1 MAHHDLTDPSGP
13 TDPVVWDPYDWAQQ
27 DDPYPVWAW
36 MREHAP
42 VYRNDDRGFW
52 ALSRHDDV
60 QAAVVDWRRFCSG
73 QGVALGAGV
82 ANTTI
87 IDMDPPRHDELRGL
101 ISRAFTPRRV
111 AELEDPVRDQCRDL
125 LAGLDPAAPVDLVD
139 VYTNEIPMAVI
150 TRLLDVPEADRSSY
164 RRWIDAY
171 LHRAPGRTGT
181 TPEGEA
187 AFTEAI
193 THLGALIADRRA
205 HPGPDLLSALI
216 AAEDDGRRITDEEL
230 LRFAF
235 LLLIAGYETTTKLIG
250 TAAYWLWRHPDQR
263 RAVAADPGLLPGTVE
278 EVLRFDGPTPFMART
293 LTEDVTVHGVTM
305 PAGDPVLLLFGSAN
319 RDAAH
324 VADPDRFD
332 VRRAPVS
339 HLALGH
345 GIHFCLGAAI
355 ARLEGRVA
363 IGELLATF
371 PDYAIDPAGLV
382 RARTDNNRGFAVI
395 PVTPGG

>member
-1 MAHHDLTDPSGP
+1 MP
-13 TDPVVWDPYDWAQQ
+13 TAPFAWDPYDWDGQ
-27 DDPYPVWAW
+27 DDPYPAWAW

-42 VYRNDDRGFW
+42 VYRNDERGFW
-52 ALSRHDDV
+52 ALSRHADV

-73 QGVALGAGV
+73 QGVALGSTV

-111 AELEDPVRDQCRDL
+111 AELEGPVRAQCRDL
-125 LAGLDPAAPVDLVD
+125 LGALDPNTPVDLVD
-139 VYTNEIPMAVI
+139 VYSNEIPMAVI
-150 TRLLDVPEADRSSY
+150 TRLLDVPEADRPHY

-181 TPEGEA
+181 TPEGEV
-187 AFTEAI
+187 AFGEAI
-193 THLGALIADRRA
+193 AHLAALIADRRA

-216 AAEDDGRRITDEEL
+216 AAEEDGRRITDEEL

-250 TAAYWLWRHPDQR
+250 TAAYWLWRTPEQR
-263 RAVAADPGLLPGTVE
+263 RLVTADPDLLPGTVE
-278 EVLRFDGPTPFMART
+278 EVLRYDGPTPFMART
-293 LTEDVTVHGVTM
+293 LTEDVTLHDVTM
-305 PAGDPVLLLFGSAN
+305 PAGDQVLLLFGSAN
-319 RDAAH
+319 RDPAH
-324 VADPDRFD
+324 VVDPDRFD
-332 VRRAPVS
+332 VTRPPGG

-363 IGELLATF
+363 IGELLAAF
-371 PDYAIDPAGLV
+371 PDYSIDSEGLV
-382 RARTDNNRGFAVI
+382 RARTDNNRGFAAV
-395 PVTPGG
+395 PVVLGGAGA

>member
-1 MAHHDLTDPSGP
+1 MAHHELTDPSG
-13 TDPVVWDPYDWAQQ
+13 DAVVWDPYDWEQQ
-27 DDPYPVWAW
+27 DDPYPTWAW
-36 MREHAP
+36 MRERAP
-42 VYRNDDRGFW
+42 VYRNDERGFW
-52 ALSRHDDV
+52 ALSRHADV

-73 QGVALGAGV
+73 QGVALGSTV

-111 AELEDPVRDQCRDL
+111 AELEGPVRAQCRDL
-125 LAGLDPAAPVDLVD
+125 LAAVDPTATVDLVD

-150 TRLLDVPEADRSSY
+150 TQLLDVPAADRPLY

-187 AFTEAI
+187 AFGAAI
-193 THLGALIADRRA
+193 DHLGALIADRRA

-216 AAEDDGRRITDEEL
+216 ASEEDGRRITDEEL

-250 TAAYWLWRHPDQR
+250 TAAYWLWRNPDQR
-263 RAVAADPGLLPGTVE
+263 RAVAADPELLPGAVE
-278 EVLRFDGPTPFMART
+278 EVLRYDGPTPFMART
-293 LTEDVTVHGVTM
+293 LTEDVTLHDVTM

-319 RDAAH
+319 RDPDRFP
-324 VADPDRFD
+324 DPDRFD
-332 VRRAPVS
+332 VTREPGG

-363 IGELLATF
+363 VGELLAAF
-371 PDYAIDPAGLV
+371 PDYDVDPAGLV
-382 RARTDNNRGFAVI
+382 RARTDNNRGFAVV
-395 PVTPGG
+395 PVTLQP